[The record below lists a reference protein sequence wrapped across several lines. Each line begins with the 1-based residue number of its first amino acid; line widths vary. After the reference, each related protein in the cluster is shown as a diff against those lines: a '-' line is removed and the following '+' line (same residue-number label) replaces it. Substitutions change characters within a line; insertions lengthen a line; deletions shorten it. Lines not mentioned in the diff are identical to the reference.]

1 MNENDPEIETIKT
14 PSEEPEETPQAVTP
28 QSRARRV
35 FQQILRWTFGILIIF
50 GLGFLLAVFTLYLP
64 TRQALN
70 NKENSLRQSSQA
82 VQDIQAKLADAKD
95 IANELQVTQ
104 NDLNNATLHNAIL
117 GARIDVTGA
126 QLAMAEKQPEKAHL
140 VLGKTGETLKSLE
153 KLVDKSQQKI
163 VSDLESRLILATGE
177 IDTNPYAAQS
187 DLDVLATGLLELEN
201 AYFSTP

>member
-28 QSRARRV
+28 PSRARRV